1 MKLHMTGD
9 IAPIKTGLDIL
20 ASELNITITD
30 EGYPVHVTQRQS
42 PITIKNENKA
52 NAHGEITYDQPI
64 HFFRALGLWL
74 ENYHKPP
81 ALDITEEPQRTKN
94 DVILDQ
100 PRKAVTTIQGSTLA
114 HTTI

>member
-30 EGYPVHVTQRQS
+30 EGYHDHVTQRQG

-74 ENYHKPP
+74 ENYHKQQSFN
-81 ALDITEEPQRTKN
+81 INQQQQNTMN
-94 DVILDQ
+94 SIM
-100 PRKAVTTIQGSTLA
+100 LA
-114 HTTI
+114 A

>member
-30 EGYPVHVTQRQS
+30 EGYPVHVTQRQG

-52 NAHGEITYDQPI
+52 NAHGEITYNKPNN
-64 HFFRALGLWL
+64 FSRPLGLWL
-74 ENYHKPP
+74 ENYQKQP
-81 ALDITEEPQRTKN
+81 AFKIPEQQKLTMNGAMLDASQNPYPRVDATKTFN
-94 DVILDQ
+94 
-100 PRKAVTTIQGSTLA
+100 
-114 HTTI
+114 